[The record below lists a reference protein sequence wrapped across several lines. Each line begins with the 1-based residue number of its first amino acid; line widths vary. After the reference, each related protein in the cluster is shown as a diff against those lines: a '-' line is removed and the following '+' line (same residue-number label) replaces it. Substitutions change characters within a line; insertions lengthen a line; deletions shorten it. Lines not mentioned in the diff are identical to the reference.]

1 MNEREMEELIEQ
13 LRYIEDILKGL
24 SKSLIGI
31 ENRLVE
37 INASIGVISNT
48 IAIASKKD

>member
-24 SKSLIGI
+24 SKSLSGI
-31 ENRLVE
+31 ERQLII
-37 INASIGVISNT
+37 INASIMDVSNN
-48 IAIASKKD
+48 IASLGK